1 MTLEL
6 NSEKGQ
12 NDHRFLTSTFKMQQ
26 SFQKAEILPFKQ
38 AGKLVPVQLP
48 RLGWAAPAHL
58 CMAAPHAHHRACP
71 LEAGAGAAVSQTR
84 ERQHPSNI
92 AAW

>member
-12 NDHRFLTSTFKMQQ
+12 NDHHFLTITFKIQQ

-38 AGKLVPVQLP
+38 AGKLVSVQPP
-48 RLGWAAPAHL
+48 RLGRAAPAHL
-58 CMAAPHAHHRACP
+58 RVAAPHAHH
-71 LEAGAGAAVSQTR
+71 
-84 ERQHPSNI
+84 
-92 AAW
+92 

>member
-12 NDHRFLTSTFKMQQ
+12 NDHRFLTSTFKTQQ

-38 AGKLVPVQLP
+38 AGELVSVQPP
-48 RLGWAAPAHL
+48 RLRRAAPAHL
-58 CMAAPHAHHRACP
+58 RVAAPHAHHWACP